1 MPKINDGFYG
11 ERSLIL
17 PKFIIEEF
25 QKDSFGNQLYITDIG
40 FYPSAKFHFRERN
53 GGADQYILIYCRQGR
68 GWVEH
73 EGVRYDVSEEQFF
86 IIPAKESHSYGASA
100 DQPWTIYWLHFSG
113 SFASIYA
120 NGYARPTTIYSD
132 RNIKSSDLVVDFEH
146 IYETLKKGYSK
157 ENVRY
162 AISKLYS
169 FLGTI
174 TYMSVFR
181 GDLQDQKSDIV
192 ELAIRYMNDNLEKK
206 LNIKELSK
214 YLGCQN
220 SNALS
225 SQFKQRTGYSLLSY
239 FNHLKI
245 QEACNCLDYTDMTI
259 TQISIKIGI
268 EDPYYFSRLFTLI
281 MGVSPTKYRNNI
293 KG

>member
-1 MPKINDGFYG
+1 MPKIHDGFYG

-25 QKDSFGNQLYITDIG
+25 QKDNFGKQLYITDIG
-40 FYPSAKFHFRERN
+40 FYPSAKFHFRERKE
-53 GGADQYILIYCRQGR
+53 GAEQYILIYCRQGN
-68 GWVEH
+68 GWFEH
-73 EGVRYDVSEEQFF
+73 AGVRHEVSEEQFF
-86 IIPAKESHSYGASA
+86 IIPAKDPHSYGASNE
-100 DQPWTIYWLHFSG
+100 QPWTIYWLHFGG
-113 SFASIYA
+113 SFAPIYA
-120 NGYARPTTIYSD
+120 NGYARPTTLYPD
-132 RNIKSSDLVVDFEH
+132 HNIKSSDLVSDFEH

-157 ENVRY
+157 ENVQY
-162 AISKLYS
+162 AMSRLYS

-174 TYMSVFR
+174 TYMSVCR
-181 GDLQDQKSDIV
+181 GESGEHKSDII
-192 ELAIRYMNDNLEKK
+192 EHAIRYMNENLEKK

-214 YLGCQN
+214 YLGCQY
-220 SNALS
+220 SNVLS

-245 QEACNCLDYTDMTI
+245 QEACNCLDYTNMTI
-259 TQISIKIGI
+259 TQISAKIGI
-268 EDPYYFSRLFTLI
+268 EDPYYFSRLFTII